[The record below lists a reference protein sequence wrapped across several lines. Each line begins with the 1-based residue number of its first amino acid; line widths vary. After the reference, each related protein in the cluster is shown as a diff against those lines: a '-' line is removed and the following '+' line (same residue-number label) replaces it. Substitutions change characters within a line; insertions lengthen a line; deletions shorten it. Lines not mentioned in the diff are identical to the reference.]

1 MSNQVKVVGTTEQEP
16 LSDTLVRVQEAVR
29 ETFQDDRIVL
39 ARDTTAA
46 DIEDWDSLM
55 HVTLMVSL
63 ESSFG
68 IRFSSSEVASF
79 KNIGELLDLIEART
93 Q

>member
-1 MSNQVKVVGTTEQEP
+1 MEQEP
-16 LSDTLVRVQEAVR
+16 LNDTLATVQEVFR
-29 ETFQDDRIVL
+29 ETFQDDRIL
-39 ARDTTAA
+39 LTRETTAA
-46 DIEDWDSLM
+46 QIEDWDSLM

-63 ESSFG
+63 ETKFG

-79 KNIGELLDLIEART
+79 KNVGELIDLVEART

>member
-1 MSNQVKVVGTTEQEP
+1 M
-16 LSDTLVRVQEAVR
+16 SDTLAKVQEVFR

-39 ARDTTAA
+39 ARETTAA
-46 DIEDWDSLM
+46 GIEDWDSLM

-79 KNIGELLDLIEART
+79 KNVGELLDLIEART

>member
-1 MSNQVKVVGTTEQEP
+1 MEQEP
-16 LSDTLVRVQEAVR
+16 LNDTLATVQEVFR
-29 ETFQDDRIVL
+29 ETFQDDRIL
-39 ARDTTAA
+39 LTRETTAA
-46 DIEDWDSLM
+46 QIEDWDSLM

-63 ESSFG
+63 ETTFG

-79 KNIGELLDLIEART
+79 KNVGELIDLVEART